1 MNIPDLHSLS
11 LKFESGRLYLLD
23 QQLLPD
29 REEWL
34 EIRTP
39 EDIIAAI
46 KALKIRGA
54 PLIGVGAALAIY
66 RYAMDKPSTAD
77 LVDAA
82 RRIREARP
90 TAVNL
95 MLAVDRMV
103 LNHPPER
110 LTLDFLA
117 TTAQDIFKEDVALCE
132 GMADA
137 GEDLFADG
145 DSILTHCNTGGLATV
160 GIGTALG
167 VIRRVHESGKRIHV
181 YVDETRPLLQG
192 GRLTAWECEKIGV
205 PYTLIADNMAAA
217 LMRAGKI
224 QKVIVGSDRIA
235 LNGDFANKTG
245 TYMVAV
251 AAHHHGIPFFT
262 AAPWTTIDGEAKTG
276 ADIPVE
282 ERNPEEVRGYAG
294 VLDKVRWAPAGS
306 PVYNPAFD
314 VTPMELVTKHIIDT
328 GAVGKE
334 EVAAGRL
341 REVFENGNK
350 SATPA

>member
-1 MNIPDLHSLS
+1 MSFPDLLSLS
-11 LKFESGRLYLLD
+11 LRFESGRLSLLD
-23 QQLLPD
+23 QQQLPD
-29 REEWL
+29 QEEWL
-34 EIRTP
+34 EINSPADMIR
-39 EDIIAAI
+39 AI

-54 PLIGVGAALAIY
+54 PAIGVAAALCLY
-66 RYAMDKPSTAD
+66 RYSLENPTAAE
-77 LVDAA
+77 LIQAA
-82 RRIREARP
+82 RDLREARP

-103 LNHPPER
+103 LNHAPET
-110 LTLDFLA
+110 LTTEFLA
-117 TTAQDIFKEDVALCE
+117 RQARVIFEEDVQLCE
-132 GMADA
+132 NIAASGVDFF
-137 GEDLFADG
+137 EDG

-192 GRLTAWECEKIGV
+192 GRLTTYECEKLGI
-205 PYTLIADNMAAA
+205 PYTLICDNMAPA

-245 TYMVAV
+245 TYGTAI

-262 AAPWTTIDGEAKTG
+262 AAPWTTIDGAALTG

-294 VLDKVRWAPAGS
+294 VLSSVRWSPRDA

-314 VTPMELVTKHIIDT
+314 VTPMELVSHHITDA
-328 GAVGKE
+328 GAFDAGDVE
-334 EVAAGRL
+334 AGRL
-341 REVFENGNK
+341 REIFENG
-350 SATPA
+350 AGVPA